1 MEVNKEILGAMRVFF
16 SLLGNETRLKIVLE
30 LLKQPL
36 NVTQLQ
42 EKTDMSQTAVSHQ
55 LAALK
60 KANLVSFKKNGKEK
74 IYFLTD
80 EHVNIILIST
90 RGHIEHTLR
99 EQKCEKCIQHC
110 ERIKYE

>member
-1 MEVNKEILGAMRVFF
+1 MVIKEELLESMRVFF
-16 SLLGNETRLKIVLE
+16 SLLGNTTRLKIVME
-30 LLKQPL
+30 LLEQPL

-42 EKTDMSQTAVSHQ
+42 EKIDMSQTAVSHQ

-60 KANLVSFKKNGKEK
+60 KSNLVSYKKNGKEK

-99 EQKCEKCIQHC
+99 EKRCEKCIQHC
-110 ERIKYE
+110 ERNQHE

>member
-1 MEVNKEILGAMRVFF
+1 MMINEELLESMRIFF
-16 SLLGNETRLKIVLE
+16 SLLGNTTRLKIVME

-60 KANLVSFKKNGKEK
+60 KANLVSYKKNGKEK
-74 IYFLTD
+74 IYYLTD

-99 EQKCEKCIQHC
+99 ERKCEKCIQHC
-110 ERIKYE
+110 ERNKNE